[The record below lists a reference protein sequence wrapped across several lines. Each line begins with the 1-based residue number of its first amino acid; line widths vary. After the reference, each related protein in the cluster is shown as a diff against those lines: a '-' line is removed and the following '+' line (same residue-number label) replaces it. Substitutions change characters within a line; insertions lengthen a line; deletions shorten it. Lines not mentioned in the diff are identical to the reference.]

1 MLTKKQVVGK
11 LFNFKSS
18 IDGLITMTSEEVM
31 EPEQAITAVQ
41 KLTEKLV
48 KEASRSDDEPPL

>member
-1 MLTKKQVVGK
+1 MLNKKQCIGK

-18 IDGLITMTSEEVM
+18 IDGLITMTQEEVM
-31 EPEQAITAVQ
+31 EPEQAISAVQ

-48 KEASRSDDEPPL
+48 KDASKADEDPPI

>member
-41 KLTEKLV
+41 KLTEKLA

>member
-1 MLTKKQVVGK
+1 MLNKKQCVGK

-31 EPEQAITAVQ
+31 EPEQAICAVQ

-48 KEASRSDDEPPL
+48 KEAARGDDEPPI